1 MRNLFFWRGIEDA
14 AFKPVDGGFVFY
26 PYGTFG
32 SGYTVD
38 AERKAAIVAFMRQ
51 FYLAA
56 TVVLVAQI
64 IGGPFVGYFTIL
76 LFTVP
81 ALAVLMVWFH
91 FAIRAR
97 LAGAPRSSERLGFA
111 EAQRQAAQTM
121 SKGRIVT
128 ILVLGVLLVVGSLFG
143 LALGLRT
150 GDLSVTL
157 SSAFGIVFF
166 SFCLAMGGY
175 NAWIK
180 WGRHA

>member
-1 MRNLFFWRGIEDA
+1 MRNLFFWRGIEEA
-14 AFKPVDGGFVFY
+14 AFKPTDGGFLFY

-32 SGYTVD
+32 SGYTVNL
-38 AERKAAIVAFMRQ
+38 EQKAAIVAFMRQ

-56 TVVLVAQI
+56 TIVVIAQI
-64 IGGPFVGYFTIL
+64 IGGPFIGYFTVL

-91 FAIRAR
+91 LAIRAR
-97 LAGAPRSSERLGFA
+97 LAGAPKSSERLGFA

-121 SKGRIVT
+121 TKGRIVT
-128 ILVLGVLLVVGSLFG
+128 ILVLGVLLVLGSIFSLTFG
-143 LALGLRT
+143 LRAGNLQLM
-150 GDLSVTL
+150 LSGG
-157 SSAFGIVFF
+157 FGVVFF
-166 SFCLAMGGY
+166 SLCLAIGCY